1 MNSNEIWTNIIIPLL
16 IGPFFLYLKSLYD
29 NYVQNRKEHKLLV
42 YTNKNDHYK
51 DILNKFYWPLYLKLL
66 CICQLNYTIP
76 FKNKYEYISDEDN
89 SDNSDKDD
97 NITINIQNENM
108 IMLDTETIKLMEQ
121 NINILFSEALNIIE
135 NNIYI
140 AKISSNL
147 NKNIIQFI
155 KYCKLREVIHEGS
168 IDKKYNIEYFG
179 IKDNTKKLLDLI
191 ELDVLRYQGEYNLLI
206 DNGPFK

>member
-29 NYVQNRKEHKLLV
+29 NYVQNRKDHKLLV
-42 YTNKNDHYK
+42 YNNKNDHYK
-51 DILNKFYWPLYLKLL
+51 NILNKFYWPLYLKLL
-66 CICQLNYTIP
+66 CIYQLNYTIP

-89 SDNSDKDD
+89 SDEESDD

-108 IMLDTETIKLMEQ
+108 IMLDTETIKLMEK
-121 NINILFSEALNIIE
+121 NINILFGDALNIIE

-147 NKNIIQFI
+147 NKHVIQFI

-179 IKDNTKKLLDLI
+179 VKDNTKKLLDLI